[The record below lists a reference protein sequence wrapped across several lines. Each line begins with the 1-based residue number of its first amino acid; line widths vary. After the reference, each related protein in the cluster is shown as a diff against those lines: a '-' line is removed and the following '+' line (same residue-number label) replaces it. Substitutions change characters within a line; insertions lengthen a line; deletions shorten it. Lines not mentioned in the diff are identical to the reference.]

1 MDCMWI
7 AGHMDC
13 GGKHEKQGLV
23 NLGPQVKEKLVQST
37 KNTVSIK
44 PEYCFNQTRILFQSS
59 KILFK
64 SHQAVLLK
72 AIDTWIRPIVEAIY
86 F

>member
-1 MDCMWI
+1 MDCIWFACGLQVIWI
-7 AGHMDC
+7 AGASM
-13 GGKHEKQGLV
+13 KNKV
-23 NLGPQVKEKLVQST
+23 WST
-37 KNTVSIK
+37 SALRSKKNW
-44 PEYCFNQTRILFQSS
+44 FNQTRILFHSSRILFQSS